1 MNRLKDNPDNSNL
14 GNGTTLTGPA
24 PAPRTRGR
32 RVFAAGGATLAIAL
46 GLATVGAAPVQAS
59 TAELVV
65 NGGFENGT
73 TGWRTNDSSNQ
84 QLAVVSGGHSGAHA
98 VALTTRSTQTAV
110 LNDSINT
117 VKSTQAGT
125 RYAVSAW
132 VRTDTPGISGQ
143 VRVREEQGSV
153 PLTGSSFYLTTKEWT
168 KIAFNVTAA
177 YSGSSMDLNVLAW
190 GLKPG
195 QSFRMDDVSMQV
207 VPAGTPAPTPP
218 PVTPTP
224 PPAPTPVP
232 PTAPTPAPGNT
243 VFGSSLGLS
252 SSGGTRDQALA
263 REEARFGSLGTV
275 RLFDNTIPSSWSSLT
290 TMKGKSLV
298 ISFRPLPADVMAGKY
313 DAALLAWFKSAPR
326 DQETYWSYVHEPE
339 AEIAKGNYT
348 AAAYRAAWQHIVR
361 LEAQASN
368 THLHSTLILMGWTV
382 NPASRLNWKDYY
394 PGDGYI
400 NVLGWDPY
408 NDAGS
413 VAGPSTYPDPAAI
426 YGGVVA
432 VSKAAGKPF
441 GIAETGSRLIPSDP
455 TGAGRGAWLTKVG
468 KYLKDNK
475 ALFVAYWD
483 SAVKIGDYRL
493 TDAPSATAWRKLVSG

>member
-1 MNRLKDNPDNSNL
+1 MNRLKDAKDNSTV
-14 GNGTTLTGPA
+14 GKGTPLTRPA
-24 PAPRTRGR
+24 AAPRSTGR
-32 RVFAAGGATLAIAL
+32 RTLAAGGATVAIAL
-46 GLATVGAAPVQAS
+46 GLAAVGAPPLQAS

-73 TGWRTNDSSNQ
+73 SGWRTNDSSNQ
-84 QLAVVSGGHSGAHA
+84 QLAIVNGGHGGSHA
-98 VALTTRSTQTAV
+98 VVLTTKSSQTAV

-117 VKSTQAGT
+117 VKSTKAGT

-143 VRVREEQGSV
+143 VRIREEQGNV
-153 PLTGSSFYLTTKEWT
+153 PLTGSSFYLTTKNWT
-168 KIAFNVTAA
+168 KVAFDVTAA
-177 YSGSSMDLNVLAW
+177 YSGSSMDLNILAW

-195 QSFRMDDVSMQV
+195 QSLQMDDVSIQA

-218 PVTPTP
+218 PG
-224 PPAPTPVP
+224 
-232 PTAPTPAPGNT
+232 TPAPAPGKT
-243 VFGSSLGLS
+243 VFGSSLGQS
-252 SSGGTRDQALA
+252 SSGGTREEALA
-263 REEARFGSLGTV
+263 REEGRFGSLGTV
-275 RLFDNTIPSSWSSLT
+275 RLFDNTVPSSWSSLS

-298 ISFRPLPADVMAGKY
+298 ISFRPLPADVLAGKY
-313 DAALLAWFKSAPR
+313 DAALLAWFKAAPR

-339 AEIAKGNYT
+339 AEIARGSYT
-348 AAAYRAAWQHIVR
+348 AAAYRAAWQHIVQ
-361 LEAQASN
+361 LEKQAN
-368 THLHSTLILMGWTV
+368 NQHLHSTLILMGWTV
-382 NPASRLNWKDYY
+382 NPASKLNWKDYY
-394 PGDGYI
+394 PGAGYI

-413 VAGPSTYPDPAAI
+413 VAGPSTYPDPANI

-455 TGAGRGAWLTKVG
+455 SGAGRGAWLTKVG
-468 KYLKDNK
+468 KYLKDNN

-493 TDAPSATAWRKLVSG
+493 TDAPSAAAWRKLVSG